1 MSDFLGKATK
11 GEIMLNRFASLAL
24 VIALIST
31 VGGTSVFANPAVK
44 IDKAADGTDTLPEPA
59 ASKNPKKEAQPSEK
73 LRAGLA
79 KLVAD
84 TKAGK
89 GTLSAQAQ
97 ILPTRRNNLS
107 KGTKIAIGVGVAVA
121 VVAAIVIVHKVRNL
135 GDFDFHG
142 IAIH

>member
-1 MSDFLGKATK
+1 
-11 GEIMLNRFASLAL
+11 MLNRFASFGL
-24 VIALIST
+24 VIALICT
-31 VGGTSVFANPAVK
+31 VGGSSVLANPAAK
-44 IDKAADGTDTLPEPA
+44 TDKTANRTDTPPELETT
-59 ASKNPKKEAQPSEK
+59 KKEAKPNEK
-73 LRAGLA
+73 LRAALT

-89 GTLSAQAQ
+89 GTLAAQPQ
-97 ILPTRRNNLS
+97 IQPTRRNNLS

-121 VVAAIVIVHKVRNL
+121 VVVAIVIVHKVRNL